1 MAAATGALA
10 GMAIQSS
17 TVHGVTAAVLAP
29 QPVDLAFNGRL
40 LRGTADGRV
49 LESGDNGQT
58 WQQTAD
64 FGSHCAVLD
73 LMERDG
79 QVFAK
84 VGLRNMHFT
93 LSSPDARVWRTLRN
107 SAA

>member
-1 MAAATGALA
+1 MAAASGALA

-17 TVHGVTAAVLAP
+17 NVRSVAAAVLTP
-29 QPVDLAFNGRL
+29 RPVESTFKGGR

-49 LESGDNGQT
+49 LESRDNGQT
-58 WQQTAD
+58 WQETAF

-73 LMERDG
+73 LMERNG
-79 QVFAK
+79 QIYAK
-84 VGLRNMHFT
+84 IGLRNLTFT

-107 SAA
+107 AA